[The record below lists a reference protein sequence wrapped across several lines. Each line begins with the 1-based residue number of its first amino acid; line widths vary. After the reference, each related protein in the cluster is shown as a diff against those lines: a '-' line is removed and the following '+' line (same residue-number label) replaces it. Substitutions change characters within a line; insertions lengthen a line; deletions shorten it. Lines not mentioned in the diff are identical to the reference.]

1 MAYLGSFKPDKGLL
15 EDLILAPGVSGFE
28 DPVRGYIL
36 EFLGKYGK
44 PRVDKLGNVVFEAG
58 GKGPRLLIAAHM
70 DELGLLVTGVEESG
84 LLAFRKVGG
93 IDDSILQSTHVI
105 VHGSKGPVP
114 GVIGAEPPHL
124 RITRKAGEQ
133 AYKPWY
139 ELRIDVGAESPEEAA
154 EMGIEPFTPVVFRKQ
169 LTYMAKGRYLAA
181 RGVDDRAGCA
191 TLMELL
197 RLVSNGIVRPRVELV
212 LAWTVEE
219 ELGFIGARSLA
230 RELEPDY
237 FIAVDTVT
245 CCRLPLTGS
254 MRLGGGPVVRAMDN
268 YYVTPPRLA
277 KAVYRAGSARGL
289 QVQVATAGGGTDAA
303 AFHYSG
309 VPSVA
314 VSVPVQYTHSLV
326 EKMHTGD
333 YAGWTRLLA
342 AIVESGLED

>member
-1 MAYLGSFKPDKGLL
+1 MAYLDSFKPDKGLL
-15 EDLILAPGVSGFE
+15 EDLILTPGVSGFE
-28 DPVRGYIL
+28 DPVRSYIL

-44 PRVDKLGNVVFEAG
+44 PRVDRLGNIIFEAG
-58 GKGPRLLIAAHM
+58 GEGPRLLIAAHM
-70 DELGLLVTGVEESG
+70 DELGLLVTGIEESG

-93 IDDSILQSTHVI
+93 IDDSILPSTHVV

-133 AYKPWY
+133 GYKPWH
-139 ELRIDVGAESPEEAA
+139 ELRIDVGAESREEAV

-169 LTYMAKGRYLAA
+169 VTYMAGERYVAT
-181 RGVDDRAGCA
+181 RGIDDRAGCA

-197 RLVSNGIVRPRVELV
+197 RLVSNGVVRPRVELI

-219 ELGFIGARSLA
+219 EIGIIGARALA

-237 FIAVDTVT
+237 FIAVDTMT
-245 CCRLPLTGS
+245 CCHPSLTGS
-254 MRLGGGPVVRAMDN
+254 TRLGAGPVVRAMDN
-268 YYVTPPRLA
+268 YYITSPRLA
-277 KAVYRAGSARGL
+277 KAVYKAGSTRGL

-342 AIVESGLED
+342 AVVESGLED

>member
-1 MAYLGSFKPDKGLL
+1 MAYLDSFKPDKGLL

-44 PRVDKLGNVVFEAG
+44 PRVDRLGNVIFEAG
-58 GKGPRLLIAAHM
+58 GRGPRLLIAAHM
-70 DELGLLVTGVEESG
+70 DELGLLVTGIEESG

-93 IDDSILQSTHVI
+93 IDDSILPSTHV
-105 VHGSKGPVP
+105 VVRGSKGPVP

-124 RITRKAGEQ
+124 RIARKAGEP
-133 AYKPWY
+133 AHKSWH
-139 ELRIDVGAESPEEAA
+139 ELRIDVGAESREEAI
-154 EMGIEPFTPVVFRKQ
+154 EMGVEPFTPVVFRKQ
-169 LTYMAKGRYLAA
+169 VTYMARGRYLAA
-181 RGVDDRAGCA
+181 RAVDDRAGCA

-197 RLVSNGIVRPRVELV
+197 RLVSNGIVKPRVELI

-219 ELGFIGARSLA
+219 EIGIIGARALA

-237 FIAVDTVT
+237 FIAVDTMT
-245 CCRLPLTGS
+245 CCHPSLTGS
-254 MRLGGGPVVRAMDN
+254 TKLGGGPVIRAMDN
-268 YYVTPPRLA
+268 YYITSPRLA
-277 KAVYRAGSARGL
+277 KAVYNTGSSKGL
-289 QVQVATAGGGTDAA
+289 LVQVSTAGGGTDAA
-303 AFHYSG
+303 AFHHSG

-342 AIVESGLED
+342 AVVESGLED